1 MTSGRILTRLLW
13 LCAAL
18 MAARP
23 ATAERILFVGN
34 SFTYGGGS
42 PVRFF
47 HPELVHDLNRGG
59 LGGVPALFK
68 LFALQAGLD
77 WDVSL
82 ETEAA
87 RDFAYHL
94 ASRKAE
100 LAGTWDVVVL
110 QDYSTLE
117 KQRPGDAGPHIRDA
131 ARLAALFRAANPS
144 ARVMLETTWPRA
156 DMIYPAGAP
165 WQGKPLRAMLD
176 DLARANALALAGSR
190 DLNASIPVGQ
200 AWVRA
205 MEQGVADPNPYDGI
219 GFGKLDL
226 WTWDHYH
233 ASTAGYYLAALVI
246 FGRVTGYDVRR
257 LGPHERAADELGM
270 SGIMATALQRIASET
285 LGRTGTPGGRPV
297 LDRSAP
303 FAPFAKKR

>member
-131 ARLAALFRAANPS
+131 ARLAANAIFASSS
-144 ARVMLETTWPRA
+144 ARGISLPCFFSRPT
-156 DMIYPAGAP
+156 MIRSSRPAAP
-165 WQGKPLRAMLD
+165 DR
-176 DLARANALALAGSR
+176 
-190 DLNASIPVGQ
+190 
-200 AWVRA
+200 VRS
-205 MEQGVADPNPYDGI
+205 N
-219 GFGKLDL
+219 
-226 WTWDHYH
+226 T
-233 ASTAGYYLAALVI
+233 
-246 FGRVTGYDVRR
+246 
-257 LGPHERAADELGM
+257 
-270 SGIMATALQRIASET
+270 
-285 LGRTGTPGGRPV
+285 
-297 LDRSAP
+297 
-303 FAPFAKKR
+303 